1 MKKLPL
7 LVLSVSVIA
16 LTAKQASEFN
26 LRIEQ
31 VMTSQEL
38 INTGVSNLTISQ
50 RRALDAWLNRYT
62 AKVVA
67 VASKTSSER
76 YPPPVLSSHC
86 NPAIEST
93 IAGDFN
99 GWEGE
104 TIFKLDNGQIWQ
116 QAEYAYTYS
125 YSYRPEVTIYQ
136 VRGGCRMKVQDED
149 ETILVR
155 RIK

>member
-1 MKKLPL
+1 MKRISLCIFL
-7 LVLSVSVIA
+7 ASLCVIA
-16 LTAKQASEFN
+16 EAQTTDFA

-31 VMTSQEL
+31 LMTAQEL
-38 INTGVSNLTISQ
+38 KETGVSGLTDTQ
-50 RRALDAWLNRYT
+50 RNTLNMWLNRYSRNLLKLAT
-62 AKVVA
+62 RNPAEEPAK
-67 VASKTSSER
+67 ST
-76 YPPPVLSSHC
+76 VLSKCS
-86 NPAIEST
+86 PAVEST
-93 IAGDFN
+93 LAGDFE
-99 GWEGE
+99 GWSGE
-104 TIFKLDNGQIWQ
+104 TIFKLDNGQIWE